1 MTGYAS
7 AHPENRV
14 KGMRMARTVG
24 SDGSKTEE
32 AIRRAAIDLIA
43 AHGFEAVTLRD
54 LAARVGIQAGSLY
67 RYHASK
73 TDLLA
78 SIMIAHMQD
87 LLAHWTAE
95 DVGAEPPQARLDRFI
110 EFHVR
115 YHAGKQREVF
125 IANMEIRSL
134 APDDRTKVTALRRDY
149 EGRLRAI
156 LEDGVAAG
164 EFDIP
169 DVRVATFAIIA
180 MLTGLTA
187 WYQEGGRL
195 SKAQLVACYQSL
207 ITKGV
212 DASDIRSDRAVGR
225 TSA

>member
-1 MTGYAS
+1 
-7 AHPENRV
+7 
-14 KGMRMARTVG
+14 MARTVG
-24 SDGSKTEE
+24 SEGSKTDE
-32 AIRRAAIDLIA
+32 AIRAAAVELIA

-54 LAARVGIQAGSLY
+54 LAAHVGIQPGSLY
-67 RYHASK
+67 RYYASK

-78 SIMIAHMQD
+78 SIMTEHMQD
-87 LLAHWTAE
+87 LLAHWASE
-95 DVGAEPPQARLDRFI
+95 EVGSEPPQARLYRFI

-134 APDDRTKVTALRRDY
+134 APLDRSKVTSLRREY
-149 EGRLRAI
+149 EDRLRKI
-156 LEDGVAAG
+156 LEEGIAAG

-195 SKAQLVACYQSL
+195 SKDDLVSCYQSL
-207 ITKGV
+207 IMRGV
-212 DASDIRSDRAVGR
+212 DAGR
-225 TSA
+225 QRGTIL

>member
-1 MTGYAS
+1 
-7 AHPENRV
+7 
-14 KGMRMARTVG
+14 VG

-32 AIRRAAIDLIA
+32 AIRTAAIELIA

-54 LAARVGIQAGSLY
+54 LAAHVGIQPGSLY
-67 RYHASK
+67 RYYASK

-78 SIMIAHMQD
+78 SIMTEHMQD
-87 LLAHWTAE
+87 LLAHWAE
-95 DVGAEPPQARLDRFI
+95 VDVASDPPHVRLHRFV
-110 EFHVR
+110 EFHVN

-134 APDDRTKVTALRRDY
+134 AAHDRPKITALRRDY
-149 EGRLRAI
+149 EGRLRKI

-195 SKAQLVACYQSL
+195 SKEELVACYQSL
-207 ITKGV
+207 IIKGV
-212 DASDIRSDRAVGR
+212 EARR
-225 TSA
+225 